1 MPGPKRANVPP
12 VSASTSADGSRR
24 IAVYPGSFDPITV
37 GHLDIVERA
46 ATLFDEVVVAIGTHP
61 TKRGYFPAEERVR
74 LIEAA
79 VEHLP
84 NVRATRFGGLVV
96 NFCRE
101 VGARAIVRGLRA
113 VADFEVEFQ
122 MGLMNR
128 DMAPEIETV
137 FLIPRPELQ
146 MVSSSLVREI
156 AGHGGDVERYV
167 PAAVFEAIVAR
178 TKDS

>member
-1 MPGPKRANVPP
+1 M
-12 VSASTSADGSRR
+12 
-24 IAVYPGSFDPITV
+24 
-37 GHLDIVERA
+37 A
-46 ATLFDEVVVAIGTHP
+46 AP
-61 TKRGYFPAEERVR
+61 
-74 LIEAA
+74 
-79 VEHLP
+79 
-84 NVRATRFGGLVV
+84 
-96 NFCRE
+96 
-101 VGARAIVRGLRA
+101 AIVRGLRA

-167 PAAVFEAIVAR
+167 PAAVFAAIVAR
-178 TKDS
+178 TRES